1 MPHAAPPPPATP
13 ARLRIA
19 FYSHD
24 TVGLGHIRRNIALAA
39 ALVGALGDVD
49 VLLLTGNPEATSLPL
64 PPQTDVVTLP
74 TLAKDADGRY
84 RSRTLSG
91 PVERVLE
98 IRTALLEAALTSF
111 EPDLLVVD
119 KVPRGV
125 RDELV
130 PALRRLRATGRTRT
144 VLGLREVLDEPTTAV
159 AEWRRARCTEA
170 VDELYD
176 AVWVYGD
183 RSVYDPVV
191 EYGLPAS
198 VAAKVT
204 YTGYLGRDRFRGTST
219 RGDGTS
225 TRGDG
230 TATATAG
237 GDPATVPAAPYVLCT
252 VGGGQD
258 GAALAAAFAAA
269 PMPAGHTGVVV
280 CGPFMAPAAREAV
293 HRAAAA
299 DVTVLDFVPHA
310 DALVAG
316 AAAVVSMAGYNS
328 VCEVLATDAPALLVP
343 RCRPRAEQR
352 LRAERLTALGLA
364 EVMAEADVS
373 AHALG
378 RWLATTVRASGQP
391 AARAAATLDLDGL
404 RRVPGLVTDL
414 LAPTRKDSSRAA

>member
-1 MPHAAPPPPATP
+1 MPHPQSAPPSVDRT
-13 ARLRIA
+13 LRVA

-39 ALVGALGDVD
+39 AVVGALGDVD

-64 PPQTDVVTLP
+64 PPHTDVVTLP
-74 TLAKDADGRY
+74 TLTKDAAGRY
-84 RSRTLSG
+84 WSRTLSG
-91 PVERVLE
+91 PVERVLDV
-98 IRTALLEAALTSF
+98 RSALLEAALTSF
-111 EPDLLVVD
+111 DPDVLVVD
-119 KVPRGV
+119 KVPCGV

-130 PALRRLRATGRTRT
+130 PALRRLRVTGRTRT
-144 VLGLREVLDEPTTAV
+144 VLGLREVLDEPATAV
-159 AEWRRARCTEA
+159 AEWRQSGATAA

-183 RSVYDPVV
+183 PKVYDPVL

-204 YTGYLGRDRFRGTST
+204 YTGYLSRDRF
-219 RGDGTS
+219 
-225 TRGDG
+225 DG
-230 TATATAG
+230 TATPG
-237 GDPATVPAAPYVLCT
+237 GDQTPLPTAPYVLCT

-269 PMPAGHTGVVV
+269 PMPTGHTGVVV
-280 CGPFMAPAAREAV
+280 CGPFMAPSAREAV
-293 HRAAAA
+293 HRAAGDPA
-299 DVTVLDFVPHA
+299 VTVLDFVPHA

-316 AAAVVSMAGYNS
+316 ASAVVSMAGYNS

-373 AHALG
+373 AAALG

-414 LAPTRKDSSRAA
+414 LAPTRKASSRAA

>member
-1 MPHAAPPPPATP
+1 MPRPEPPPPTTP
-13 ARLRIA
+13 AKLRIA

-39 ALVGALGDVD
+39 AVVAALGDVD

-74 TLAKDADGRY
+74 TLAKGADGRY

-98 IRTALLEAALTSF
+98 VRSALLEAALTSF
-111 EPDLLVVD
+111 DPDLLVVD

-159 AEWRRARCTEA
+159 AEWRRSRATEA

-183 RSVYDPVV
+183 RAVYDPVV
-191 EYGLPAS
+191 EYRLPAS

-204 YTGYLGRDRFRGTST
+204 YTGYLGRDRF
-219 RGDGTS
+219 DGTS

-230 TATATAG
+230 TATAG
-237 GDPATVPAAPYVLCT
+237 GDPATVPAGPYVLCT

-269 PMPAGHTGVVV
+269 PMPPGHTGVVV
-280 CGPFMAPAAREAV
+280 CGPFMAPLAREAV

-299 DVTVLDFVPHA
+299 DAGVTVLDFVPHA

-352 LRAERLTALGLA
+352 LRAERLSALGLA
-364 EVMAEADVS
+364 EVLAETDVS
-373 AHALG
+373 PTALG

-391 AARAAATLDLDGL
+391 AARAAATVDLDGL
-404 RRVPGLVTDL
+404 RRVPALVTDL
-414 LAPTRKDSSRAA
+414 LTPSRKASSRAA